1 MLALVL
7 VPLLLAAA
15 VSVDDGVDAT
25 AGGSSVDDDV
35 EVMATAAGNC
45 AHELIQSV
53 PAFRAQ

>member
-15 VSVDDGVDAT
+15 VGVDDGVDAT
-25 AGGSSVDDDV
+25 AGSSVDDDV

-53 PAFRAQ
+53 PASRAQ

>member
-15 VSVDDGVDAT
+15 VGVDDGVDA
-25 AGGSSVDDDV
+25 DDDV